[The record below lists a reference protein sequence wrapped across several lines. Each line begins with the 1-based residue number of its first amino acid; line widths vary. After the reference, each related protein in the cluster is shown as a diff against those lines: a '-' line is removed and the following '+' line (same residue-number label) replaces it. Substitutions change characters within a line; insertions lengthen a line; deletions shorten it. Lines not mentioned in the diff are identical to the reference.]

1 MGGSTS
7 PRLRV
12 AVFGGSGFLGR
23 PTVNHLRN
31 AGHDVWVLRRTQPQE
46 LQEVALPDLSD
57 GEVRGA
63 MESIGPNVV
72 MNLIWITS
80 HGAFWNAHSN
90 HNFLDFSRRL
100 CGIAAEVGSERLIG
114 VGSSA
119 EYRRDFACV
128 TPGPDC
134 ELPTSLYG
142 TAKLEAGRHLL
153 RSCSERGLGGAWAR
167 VFQLYGPGEES
178 TKMISAAVAR
188 ARDGLPLAVAQP
200 DSVRDWI
207 FIDDAAAALAD
218 LAVGNATG
226 AVNIGTSQGTTSL
239 EVAQLVSECVGS
251 AHPPVAAYTSANP
264 VRDSLVACN
273 DSRLL
278 MRHDKPLRSVREGIL
293 DIIAASDARI

>member
-23 PTVNHLRN
+23 PTVDHLRN
-31 AGHDVWVLRRTQPQE
+31 AGHDVWVLKRTQPQE
-46 LQEVALPDLSD
+46 PQEVALPDLSD
-57 GEVRGA
+57 GEVRRA

-80 HGAFWNAHSN
+80 HGAFWDAPSN
-90 HNFLDFSRRL
+90 HDFLDFSRRL
-100 CGIAAEVGSERLIG
+100 CDVAAEVGTERLIG

-119 EYRRDFACV
+119 EYRRDVTCV
-128 TPGPDC
+128 TPGPVS
-134 ELPTSLYG
+134 ELPSTLYG

-153 RSCSERGLGGAWAR
+153 KTCSERGLSGAWAR
-167 VFQLYGPGEES
+167 IFQLYGPGEES

-188 ARDGLPLAVAQP
+188 AREGLPFAVAQP

-218 LAVGNATG
+218 LAVGSATG
-226 AVNIGTSQGTTSL
+226 AVNIGTSHGTTSL
-239 EVAQLVSECVGS
+239 KVAQLVSECVGS